1 MKQINSAAR
10 YKAIGP
16 YSQAVLSNNLFFS
29 SGVIGVNTEGVLAEG
44 LENQLMEIFENM
56 KSVLS
61 QEELDFKHIVKTT
74 VFLSNME
81 DYANFNK
88 LYAQVFSQ
96 HRPARSTVQV
106 AKLPKNALVEIEFI
120 AVKE

>member
-1 MKQINSAAR
+1 MKLINSAAR

-16 YSQAVLSNNLFFS
+16 YSQAALYNNLFFS
-29 SGVIGVNTEGVLAEG
+29 SGVIGVNSEGVLAEG
-44 LENQLMEIFENM
+44 LENQMMEIFENM
-56 KSVLS
+56 RSVLA
-61 QEELDFKHIVKTT
+61 QEGLDFKHIIKTT
-74 VFLSNME
+74 VFLSNMN
-81 DYANFNK
+81 DYADFNA

-96 HRPARSTVQV
+96 HRPARSTIQV